1 MTEDMDWTDWAE
13 RLSEDGQRISRTR
26 MGVRIAT
33 TDWGRKVLRLRLER
47 LTYHQADGV
56 RRIEAPRIFQ
66 SQAGRATGCEII
78 TPGKPRRFI
87 SFGPPGRIKLDDGV
101 GFFGYIELDD
111 GEYIARLEED
121 ATTNWTIGREYI
133 RAPLPPYQFTFTIKG
148 SAPETAK
155 PRPEASGYDPG
166 DDPYR
171 PSLW

>member
-1 MTEDMDWTDWAE
+1 MTEDMDWTDWSE

-33 TDWGRKVLRLRLER
+33 KDWGRKVLRLRLER

-66 SQAGRATGCEII
+66 SQAGHASGFEII
-78 TPGKPRRFI
+78 THGKPRRFV
-87 SFGPPGRIKLDDGV
+87 SVGPPGRIRLDDGV
-101 GFFGYIELDD
+101 EFFGYIELDD
-111 GEYIARLEED
+111 GEYTARLEEG

-133 RAPLPPYQFTFTIKG
+133 TAPLPPYQFTFTIEG
-148 SAPETAK
+148 SAPQSAK
-155 PRPEASGYDPG
+155 PRPEPSGYDPD